1 MCWGVGG
8 MEYTDQ
14 NFIPFLMVGLIL
26 IVNLG
31 TWMMDNPC
39 NPALS
44 SAIMSGGAL
53 WFIYLAMR
61 KGS

>member
-1 MCWGVGG
+1 
-8 MEYTDQ
+8 MEYTEQ